1 MRASPD
7 REVLSASLNSMRPA
21 VEPGR
26 SSFYGGSDLA
36 SSDFDPDEQD
46 RFLAIVRDAGA
57 IAMRYFRLGD
67 QTGAKVTWKGD
78 GSPVTEADYAVN
90 AYLEANLRALW
101 PEAAWLSEE
110 SADNPARL
118 EARQVIIVDP
128 IDGTRGFA
136 RGDRNWCVSVALV
149 EAGRPVR
156 AVVHAPANSETFTAH
171 AGRGALLNGISLSIP
186 HCDELRPDLRV
197 SAPASAVQDIRNAGV
212 DFDFRPKIPS
222 LALRIAGV
230 ASGAYD
236 CCLAT
241 RNSNDWD
248 LAAAD
253 LVLQEAGGLL
263 AGADGLSLIYNRIE
277 TRHGILTATA
287 RALQPKFLEAVE
299 RAKASR
305 R

>member
-1 MRASPD
+1 MAS
-7 REVLSASLNSMRPA
+7 
-21 VEPGR
+21 
-26 SSFYGGSDLA
+26 F
-36 SSDFDPDEQD
+36 DFDPGQQD
-46 RFLAIVRDAGA
+46 RFLAIVQDAGV
-57 IAMRYFRLGD
+57 IAMRYFKPGD

-90 AYLEANLRALW
+90 AYLETNLRALW

-110 SADNPARL
+110 SADDPARL
-118 EARQVIIVDP
+118 QARQVIIVDP

-156 AVVHAPANSETFTAH
+156 AVVHAPANSETFTAD
-171 AGRGALLNGISLSIP
+171 AGRGAWLNGVPLAIAP
-186 HCDELRPDLRV
+186 CDELRPNLRV
-197 SAPASAVQDIRNAGV
+197 SAPAHVAQEIRDAGV
-212 DFDFRPKIPS
+212 ALDFRPKIPS
-222 LALRIAGV
+222 LALRITAV
-230 ASGAYD
+230 ASGVYD

-263 AGADGLSLIYNRIE
+263 AGADGRSLIYNRAE
-277 TRHGILTATA
+277 TCHGILTATA
-287 RALQPKFLEAVE
+287 RALQPKFLEAVQ
-299 RAKASR
+299 RAKALHR
-305 R
+305 